1 MRRRFDLAA
10 RPAITPAMPLSIIG
24 VDADDTLWH
33 TETVFRLTHRRFN
46 ELLGDFADEA
56 TLEAK
61 LSAVE
66 RENMKAYGYGA
77 KGFTL
82 SMLQT
87 ALEVSE
93 GNVSTKVI
101 QELLAA
107 GREMMTHPIEP
118 LPGIEDALKSLAERG
133 RLVVITKGDL
143 FHQESKLAASGLGS
157 YFSGV
162 EIVSEK
168 TPEIYTRA
176 FARHG
181 GSAETAL
188 KTGNSVKSDILP
200 MLQAGGYAAL
210 VPYPLVWEHER
221 ADKPTDHPRFRE
233 VETLSLLPAWL
244 DEIG

>member
-1 MRRRFDLAA
+1 M
-10 RPAITPAMPLSIIG
+10 
-24 VDADDTLWH
+24 
-33 TETVFRLTHRRFN
+33 FRLTHKRFN
-46 ELLGDFADEA
+46 ELLGDFADED

-61 LSAVE
+61 LADVE
-66 RENMKAYGYGA
+66 RENMKSYGYGA

-87 ALEVSE
+87 ALEISD
-93 GNVSTKVI
+93 GQVSTKVI
-101 QELLAA
+101 RELLDA

-118 LPGIEDALKSLAERG
+118 LPGVEDALLQLKERG
-133 RLVVITKGDL
+133 RLVLITKGDL

-157 YFSGV
+157 HFSGV

-168 TPEIYTRA
+168 TPEIYVKA

-181 GSAETAL
+181 GAVGSSL
-188 KTGNSVKSDILP
+188 MTGNSVRSDILP
-200 MLQAGGYAAL
+200 MLAAGGYAAL

-221 ADKPTDHPRFRE
+221 AEKPVGNPRYRE
-233 VETLSLLPAWL
+233 VETLGHLPGWL

>member
-1 MRRRFDLAA
+1 
-10 RPAITPAMPLSIIG
+10 MPLTIIG

-33 TETVFRLTHRRFN
+33 TETVFRLTHKRFN
-46 ELLGDFADEA
+46 ELLGDFADED

-61 LSAVE
+61 LAAVE
-66 RENMKAYGYGA
+66 RENMKSYGYGA

-87 ALEVSE
+87 ALEISD
-93 GNVSTKVI
+93 GQVSTKVI
-101 QELLAA
+101 RELLDA

-118 LPGIEDALKSLAERG
+118 LPGVEDALLQLKQRG
-133 RLVVITKGDL
+133 RLVLITKGDL

-157 YFSGV
+157 HFSGV

-168 TPEIYTRA
+168 TPEIYVKA

-181 GSAETAL
+181 AAVESSL
-188 KTGNSVKSDILP
+188 MTGNSVRSDILP
-200 MLQAGGYAAL
+200 MLAAGGYAAL

-221 ADKPTDHPRFRE
+221 AEKPIGNPKYRE
-233 VETLSLLPAWL
+233 VETLGHLTEWL